1 MKKTLN
7 VSGSRKKAIA
17 RASIKEGKG
26 KIRINKQEIETIQPE
41 ISKLRLQEPLEI
53 AKDYASKIDID
64 LKVHGG
70 GSQSQ
75 IEAAR
80 LAIAKAIYAHSNKNA
95 QLKKDF
101 IDYDRHL
108 LVADTRRNEPH
119 KPNDSKPRSK
129 RQFSK
134 R

>member
-1 MKKTLN
+1 MAKTLN

-26 KIRINKQEIETIQPE
+26 TIRINKQNINTMEPE
-41 ISKLRLQEPLEI
+41 ISRLRLQEPLEI
-53 AKDYASKIDID
+53 AKDYASNVDID

-80 LAIAKAIYAHSNKNA
+80 LERYCCKAVFMGHTD
-95 QLKKDF
+95 L
-101 IDYDRHL
+101 ID
-108 LVADTRRNEPH
+108 TI
-119 KPNDSKPRSK
+119 SKFRK
-129 RQFSK
+129 A
-134 R
+134 